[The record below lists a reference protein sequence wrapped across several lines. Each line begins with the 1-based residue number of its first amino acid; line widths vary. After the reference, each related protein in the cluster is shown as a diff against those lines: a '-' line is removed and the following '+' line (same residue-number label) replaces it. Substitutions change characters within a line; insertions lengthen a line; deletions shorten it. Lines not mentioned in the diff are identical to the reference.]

1 MSDYI
6 RPWRLGAVG
15 TDGTFGPTDCLLSQ
29 VVGRTEDRSEH
40 VVLMQATIRGSER
53 KLLLHPYPARGSANA
68 PTRSGLPIRP
78 RRPDEPRT
86 EAEQHASATLGR
98 MNHVLARI
106 QELEEALDDPEKI
119 WPRLREAW
127 SRAEDEADPRM
138 AEIVRQAREIR
149 PHLRDLERRV
159 RRVLRRSRE
168 MVPLD
173 RVQEMDRGAM
183 LWLVRQPGRRM
194 VERAGADQRIKATV
208 RREDFDTLENRVL
221 HAYVRLAADVSREW
235 MREHAGA
242 SSTQRFLQ
250 VETYRKFCRAFA
262 VTMAD
267 LGVGIAPAGVT
278 PNYVL
283 MQDRGYRCVREAWE
297 RLLQRERAIDEL
309 WAWQAESWTDFT
321 VLAILLALDE
331 LEESE
336 VVAQSPILWRSEALT
351 GRWFAQDRP
360 IAVFWLR
367 ETGRVVEVL
376 SRPEPPGTLQFM
388 SGAHVSLRVS
398 DPARSA
404 QQLRIAVWTPHSM
417 NLIDPQTAAR
427 NAAGL
432 LDQMR
437 NITSNEVMRDGL
449 ILMPAHDR
457 PVTAEA
463 HGARGRVTAISLDAK
478 GQSLAS
484 GIAAL
489 RNYVRSDIF
498 RSET

>member
-1 MSDYI
+1 MTNGI
-6 RPWRLGAVG
+6 RPWRLGAEG
-15 TDGTFGPTDCLLSQ
+15 TAAAFGPSDCLLSN
-29 VVGRTEDRSEH
+29 VAGSARNRAEH
-40 VVLMQATIRGSER
+40 TVLMQATTRDGER
-53 KLLLHPYPARGSANA
+53 RLLLHPYPSRGSATS
-68 PTRSGLPIRP
+68 PTRSEFPIRP
-78 RRPDEPRT
+78 RRSDEPRT
-86 EAEQHASATLGR
+86 EAELHASATLGR
-98 MNHVLARI
+98 MNHVLARL
-106 QELEEALDDPEKI
+106 QELEEALDDPQNI
-119 WPRLREAW
+119 WLRLREAW

-149 PHLRDLERRV
+149 PYLRDLERRV
-159 RRVLRRSRE
+159 RRVLRRTRE

-194 VERAGADQRIKATV
+194 VERAGADQRIMATV
-208 RREDFDTLENRVL
+208 RREDFNTLENRVL
-221 HAYVRLAADVSREW
+221 HAYVRLAADVAREW
-235 MREHAGA
+235 LREHTRA
-242 SSTQRFLQ
+242 SSTQRFIQ

-262 VTMAD
+262 VTMAE
-267 LGVGIAPAGVT
+267 LGVGIAPAGIT

-336 VVAQSPILWRSEALT
+336 VVAQSPILWRSEAVT

-376 SRPEPPGTLQFM
+376 SRPEPPGTLQFL
-388 SGAHVSLRVS
+388 SGAHVSLRIS

-404 QQLRIAVWTPHSM
+404 QQLRVAVWTPHAM
-417 NLIDPQTAAR
+417 DLIDPQTAAEE
-427 NAAGL
+427 AASL

-489 RNYVRSDIF
+489 RNYVRSDIY
-498 RSET
+498 RSEA